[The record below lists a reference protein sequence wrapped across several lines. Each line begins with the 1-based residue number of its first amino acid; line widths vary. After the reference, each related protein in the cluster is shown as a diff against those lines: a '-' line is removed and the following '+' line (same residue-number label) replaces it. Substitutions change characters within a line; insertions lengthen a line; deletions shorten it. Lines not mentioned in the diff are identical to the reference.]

1 MRANNWINEK
11 KKTWVTNHFFIS
23 VADRHRPVKMR
34 LTKRKGQQSVITW
47 FHPNSLDSD
56 VGQNTQ
62 IMEKIFRQRK
72 FSWQGRKRNLWTL
85 AREIKLKLHITLISH
100 WKPQTIPGKE
110 ETIMLSL
117 MLDVSNLSKHFSIL
131 WERTKVPRVFH
142 LPFPQDL
149 EAVVLPVIL
158 SFNLGSSFTIVSC
171 YWLVSSRLSPWRWK
185 VDMQVLDNQATAGK
199 QQF

>member
-1 MRANNWINEK
+1 MK
-11 KKTWVTNHFFIS
+11 KKYLSYKSLFHLSDWQTQTSENETNKKK
-23 VADRHRPVKMR
+23 RP
-34 LTKRKGQQSVITW
+34 TKCYHMTSSKQSGLWCRTKLSKNGKNIQQS
-47 FHPNSLDSD
+47 
-56 VGQNTQ
+56 
-62 IMEKIFRQRK
+62 K
-72 FSWQGRKRNLWTL
+72 FSWQGRKRSLWTL

-131 WERTKVPRVFH
+131 WEGTKVPRVFH

-158 SFNLGSSFTIVSC
+158 SFNLGSSFTIVSF

-185 VDMQVLDNQATAGK
+185 VDMQALDNQATAGK
-199 QQF
+199 